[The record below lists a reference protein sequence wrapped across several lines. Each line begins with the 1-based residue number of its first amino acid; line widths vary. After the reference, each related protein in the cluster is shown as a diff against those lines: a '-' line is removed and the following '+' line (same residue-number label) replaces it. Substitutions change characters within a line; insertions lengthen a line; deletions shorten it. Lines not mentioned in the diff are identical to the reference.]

1 MINLSDYDTIFLD
14 CDGVILDSNKIKTE
28 AFSSSLEGY
37 PEPLVK
43 EFLEYHKKYNGV
55 SRYEKFK
62 YFFTSIHPADEKEI
76 AISSSLEKY
85 SSITRES
92 LLSCDLISGI
102 SDILKMI
109 SGTPKKVFVITGGDE
124 EEVKFVFKR
133 RLLDNYFTDILGSP
147 KTKNENMEK
156 VFDEHKKIGRSI
168 FFGDSRVDYEVAV
181 SFECEF
187 VFVSEKSEWLGGE
200 CFIKESKCKSISNFL
215 ELI

>member
-1 MINLSDYDTIFLD
+1 MIKLNDYDTIFLD

-28 AFSSSLEGY
+28 AFASSLDSY

-43 EFLEYHKKYNGV
+43 EFLKYHKKYNGV

-62 YFFTSIHPADEKEI
+62 YFFTSINPTDEKDR

-109 SGTPKKVFVITGGDE
+109 SGTSKKVFVITGGDE

-133 RLLDNYFTDILGSP
+133 RSLDKYFTDILGSP

-156 VFDEHKKIGRSI
+156 VLDEHEKIGRCI
-168 FFGDSRVDYEVAV
+168 FFGDSRIDYEVAV

-200 CFIKESKCKSISNFL
+200 SFIRESKCKSIPNFL